1 MNSHSLIPGAT
12 AINSFSMRRSYMS
25 GICSFPAIKCQLLI
39 YSLVSVAVYIIYL
52 LMHPVNEVI
61 RLAVYSMLSS
71 ALSFMISFAP
81 IVFAR
86 YDVAIETLLPAK
98 AIEKFLFMAVYSF
111 ILIPIAIYV
120 PYSILNGIVSWISPD
135 YALDSLL
142 APTASI
148 SKASVETLMESLNTT
163 ELKFFALIS
172 KVDTIV
178 PSAACLLAVISYRRN
193 RAAMGIV
200 WAVVSLIGFAIIG
213 GLWGFYMAISAFKS
227 GEFDA
232 MNDIALNPD
241 RITQE
246 IIGSMKGLLAIM
258 AGTGILA
265 LTVLTYFTYRK
276 IKNRQI

>member
-1 MNSHSLIPGAT
+1 MNSHSLTPDA
-12 AINSFSMRRSYMS
+12 AAVNSFSMHRSYMS

-98 AIEKFLFMAVYSF
+98 AVEKFLFMVVYSF

-200 WAVVSLIGFAIIG
+200 WAVVSMIGFAIIG
-213 GLWGFYMAISAFKS
+213 GLWGFYMAINAFRS
-227 GEFDA
+227 GELDA
-232 MNDIALNPD
+232 MNDMALNPD

-265 LTVLTYFTYRK
+265 MTVLTYLTYRK